1 MAGTT
6 IGILGSGMIGG
17 AIARLAVDAG
27 YDVVVSNRRGPET
40 LSELVADLG
49 PHARAATPA
58 EAAQAGDIVVIAI
71 PLGAYRTLPVEAMR
85 GKVVI
90 DSTNYYPGPG
100 NQIAG
105 LDDES
110 TTTGEFVQAHLP
122 ESSVIKALSNV
133 LFLHLVKLARP
144 AGDPER
150 SGLPIAG
157 DDEQAKA
164 TVARFVDAIGYDVV
178 DAGTLAE
185 GWRFQR
191 DTPLYA
197 RPYLGEGGEM
207 PSYDR
212 EFNPGPGAQV
222 DTATVRRLLGEA
234 KRYRDM

>member
-90 DSTNYYPGPG
+90 DSTNYYPGP
-100 NQIAG
+100 ATR
-105 LDDES
+105 S
-110 TTTGEFVQAHLP
+110 PAWTTSPPPRVN
-122 ESSVIKALSNV
+122 SS
-133 LFLHLVKLARP
+133 RP
-144 AGDPER
+144 TCP
-150 SGLPIAG
+150 S
-157 DDEQAKA
+157 
-164 TVARFVDAIGYDVV
+164 
-178 DAGTLAE
+178 
-185 GWRFQR
+185 
-191 DTPLYA
+191 
-197 RPYLGEGGEM
+197 RP
-207 PSYDR
+207 
-212 EFNPGPGAQV
+212 
-222 DTATVRRLLGEA
+222 
-234 KRYRDM
+234 